1 MGHQPDLRPV
11 QEPERV
17 FSYFQKEWPLVIL
30 FSIAGIVFNLGQ
42 SVVLVMQGKL
52 IDTVA
57 DGSSLPVVLRT
68 TGTLMLT
75 VLFFQGCRYT
85 KRFAI
90 RHWANLTIA
99 RMRQEVYDHLVSQS
113 LGELEKEQIG
123 DLMTKAVGD
132 VDISVEGIRK
142 TTTEIFDTGVL
153 MAGYAVTLC
162 ISSWSI
168 TAMCIWWIPLSMF
181 LASRLKSL
189 VALSSRASREQQSR
203 VTGMTFDMAGK
214 TVLLRTASME
224 EPVLDHYRREL
235 EDLQRKAT
243 LASLLESSLG
253 PLYQGVASIGF
264 LFVLFFGGRM
274 VVDGKWSIG
283 SFSSYI
289 LLYAAFTVKASKAS
303 KLFNAWQKAQ
313 VSFGRIRPLLAG
325 HPEEDATIHHP
336 LDPERNLVVSHLSF
350 RYPQEEKWVVRDV
363 SFTARPG
370 EVIGITGPVAS
381 GKSTLNIALEGL
393 YPYEGSVK
401 LGGWELRDLSN
412 FERGS
417 FISWQ
422 GHQSELL
429 SASIRENVTLGKQ
442 GDISQVLRDVAFDKD
457 LERMPDGEAT
467 MVGSSGVRLSGG
479 QGQRIS
485 LARALW
491 RGSPLILLDDPFG
504 SIDLATERHIIHSIR
519 THYTRSIIILASHRL
534 AMFPETDQVGFLSKD
549 GRLSMGTHQSQM
561 EDNPLYREMY
571 ELQQREEES
580 HANR

>member
-11 QEPERV
+11 EKPGRI
-17 FSYFQKEWPLVIL
+17 FSYFWKEWPLVIL

-52 IDTVA
+52 IDTVS
-57 DGSSLPVVLRT
+57 DGSPFPVVLRA
-68 TGTLMLT
+68 TGSLMLM

-90 RHWANLTIA
+90 RHWANRTIV

-113 LGELEKEQIG
+113 LSELETEPIG
-123 DLMTKAVGD
+123 DLLTKAVGD

-153 MAGYAVTLC
+153 MAGYAATLC

-189 VALSSRASREQQSR
+189 VARSSRASREQQGR
-203 VTGMTFDMAGK
+203 VTGMTFDMASK

-224 EPVLDHYRREL
+224 EPVLAQYRREL
-235 EDLQRKAT
+235 EVLQRKAT
-243 LASLLESSLG
+243 LASLLEGSLG

-264 LFVLFFGGRM
+264 IFVLFFGGRL
-274 VVDGKWSIG
+274 VVEGNWSIG

-313 VSFGRIRPLLAG
+313 VSFSRIRSLLSG
-325 HPEEDATIHHP
+325 HPEEDTVIRHP
-336 LDPERNLVVSHLSF
+336 LDQERNLVVSHLSF
-350 RYPQEEKWVVRDV
+350 RYPQEDTWVVKDV

-401 LGGWELRDLSN
+401 LGGRELRDLSG
-412 FERGS
+412 FERGT

-429 SASIRENVTLGKQ
+429 SASIRENVTLGEK
-442 GDISQVLRDVAFDKD
+442 GDISQVLRDVAFEKD
-457 LERMPDGEAT
+457 LEQMPDGEET

-491 RGSPLILLDDPFG
+491 RRSPLILLDDPFG
-504 SIDLATERHIIHSIR
+504 SVDLATERHIIHSLR
-519 THYTRSIIILASHRL
+519 THYSHSIIILVSHRL
-534 AMFPETDQVGFLSKD
+534 AMFPETDQVGFLSKE

-561 EDNPLYREMY
+561 ADNPLYREMY
-571 ELQQREEES
+571 ELQQREEKDHE
-580 HANR
+580 NR

>member
-1 MGHQPDLRPV
+1 MV
-11 QEPERV
+11 
-17 FSYFQKEWPLVIL
+17 L

-52 IDTVA
+52 IDTV
-57 DGSSLPVVLRT
+57 SERSPFPVVLRA
-68 TGTLMLT
+68 TGFLLLM

-90 RHWANLTIA
+90 RHWANRTIA
-99 RMRQEVYDHLVSQS
+99 RMRQEVYDHLVTQS
-113 LGELEKEQIG
+113 LSELEQEQIG

-153 MAGYAVTLC
+153 MAGYAATLC
-162 ISSWSI
+162 ISSWRI
-168 TAMCIWWIPLSMF
+168 TAMCVWWIPLSMF
-181 LASRLKSL
+181 LASRLKTV
-189 VALSSRASREQQSR
+189 VARLSKASREQQSR
-203 VTGMTFDMAGK
+203 VTGMTFDMASK

-224 EPVLDHYRREL
+224 EPVLARYRQEL
-235 EDLQRKAT
+235 KVLQKKAT

-264 LFVLFFGGRM
+264 IFVLFFGGKL
-274 VVDGKWSIG
+274 VVDGTWSIG
-283 SFSSYI
+283 SFSSYS
-289 LLYAAFTVKASKAS
+289 LLFSAFTVKASKAS

-313 VSFGRIRPLLAG
+313 VSFGRIRPLLSG
-325 HPEEDATIHHP
+325 HPKEDTTIHHP
-336 LDPERNLVVSHLSF
+336 LDPERRLVVSHLSF
-350 RYPQEEKWVVRDV
+350 RYPQEEKWVIKDV
-363 SFTARPG
+363 SFTAEPG
-370 EVIGITGPVAS
+370 EVVGITGPVAS

-401 LGGWELRDLSN
+401 LGGWELRELSG
-412 FERGS
+412 FERGTY
-417 FISWQ
+417 ISWQ

-429 SASIRENVTLGKQ
+429 SASIRENVTLGEK
-442 GDISQVLRDVAFDKD
+442 GDISRVLRDVAFDKD
-457 LERMPDGEAT
+457 MERMPDGEET

-504 SIDLATERHIIHSIR
+504 SVDLATERHIIHSIR
-519 THYTRSIIILASHRL
+519 THYTHSIIILVSHRL

-561 EDNPLYREMY
+561 EGNPLYREMF
-571 ELQQREEES
+571 ELQQKEVEDHEKR
-580 HANR
+580 